1 MSVLEARNVSKSFPG
16 VKALNDVSVTF
27 EPGKIYGIIGENGA
41 GKSTLVKI
49 LTGVYPPDEG
59 QVLIEG
65 QDARANPRLF
75 AKVAYAPQEIDLFPH
90 MTVAE
95 NLFIP
100 FHRVGFDWLFVNRRR
115 LYEAARPYLERFK
128 ISAQPTDIVRN
139 ISVSNQQLVQIARAT
154 ANKDYRVLILDEPTT
169 SLTLRDVDNLFAVLQ
184 QLKAEGKAI
193 VFISHKLE
201 ELQELCDEITVLRN
215 GVKVGHEAMRKVDRK
230 WIVTMMSG
238 RNIDESDVFRPRTPA
253 GETLLKVEGLT
264 GKGFAD
270 ISFELRRGEVLG
282 FAGLVGS
289 GRSEIMQTIF
299 GILPARKGSVT
310 FDGRPW
316 RLGSAVHSVKNG
328 LFYLPEERKQQGI
341 LPHLSVRENIAIALL
356 DKISQ
361 GPIVSGRRE
370 RSVVHEIVK
379 AYDIRTP
386 TVERKIVHLSGGNQ
400 QKVIIG
406 RSMSCEPKVLIF
418 DEPTKGID
426 VGTKFEIYK
435 LMQSLVEERGVSIIL
450 ISSELEELLR
460 CANRVLVIYRGR
472 VRAEFDTATADTSE
486 IVDAM
491 IGGSNS
497 NLRERL
503 G

>member
-1 MSVLEARNVSKSFPG
+1 MSILQAKNLSKSFPG

-65 QDARANPRLF
+65 QDAKAQPRLYV
-75 AKVAYAPQEIDLFPH
+75 KVAYAPQEIDLFPH

-95 NLFIP
+95 NLFLP
-100 FHRVGFDWLFVNRRR
+100 LHRAGFKGMVVNRRA
-115 LYEAARPYLERFK
+115 LYEAAVPYLERFK
-128 ISAQPTDIVRN
+128 ISARPSDLVRN

-154 ANKDYRVLILDEPTT
+154 ANRDYRVLILDEPTT
-169 SLTLRDVDNLFAVLQ
+169 SLTMDDVKSLFVVLRE
-184 QLKAEGKAI
+184 LKEEGKAI

-201 ELQELCDEITVLRN
+201 ELTELCDEITVLRN
-215 GVKVGHEAMRKVDRK
+215 GVKVGHDEMKNVDRK

-238 RNIDESDVFRPRTPA
+238 RNIDEEEVFRPRTPT
-253 GETLLKVEGLT
+253 GETVLKVEGLS
-264 GKGFAD
+264 GKGFSEV
-270 ISFELRRGEVLG
+270 SFELRRGEILG
-282 FAGLVGS
+282 FAGLVGA
-289 GRSEIMQTIF
+289 GRSEILQTVF
-299 GILPARKGSVT
+299 GLLPAWSGSVT
-310 FDGRPW
+310 YEGKPW
-316 RLGSAVHSVKNG
+316 KLGSTAYSIRNG

-341 LPHLSVRENIAIALL
+341 LPQLSVRENIAISLL
-356 DKISQ
+356 DRISQ
-361 GPIVSGRRE
+361 GLMVSRRKE
-370 RSVVHEIVK
+370 KSLVQEIVK
-379 AYDIRTP
+379 AYDVRTP

-426 VGTKFEIYK
+426 VGTKVDIYK
-435 LMQSLVEERGVSIIL
+435 LMQSLVEEKGVSIIL
-450 ISSELEELLR
+450 ISSELEELMR
-460 CANRVLVIYRGR
+460 CANRILVVYRGS
-472 VRAEFDTATADTSE
+472 VRAEFDTAAAKTSE

-491 IGGSNS
+491 IGGSNP
-497 NLRERL
+497 NQRERL
-503 G
+503 A